1 MRRFAAATLF
11 TAMIATGFVDL
22 VQFGQTYSCASCDF
36 DTYVAAAHRLVA
48 GESLYG
54 AFQAEPYLLIEAAR
68 GGGYVY
74 PPTAAVLM
82 AWVGITPELVW
93 RLVNLCSLLVVA
105 VLLVRRGGLLA
116 QLGAA
121 AIVVLAP
128 PTAFAWAN
136 GNVTPLL
143 AAGFGLAFL
152 YPRTAWVIASVGGAV
167 KLFPLVLFA
176 WVLRERGWRDVVRG
190 LAVLTAIVLLSI
202 PLTDETAWAAFI
214 QASTNALPNCRY
226 APLNSLACTFGPS
239 GQIAAFAIAGLLCLG
254 SLVVTSRVLAFAML
268 CAAVLVATADLNR
281 PYWLLALMAM
291 LAAAGSLTN
300 DRTRRLLPRCTQIP
314 LTSIFRSDK

>member
-1 MRRFAAATLF
+1 MLAVELHIFTNVVENLRIPRSAWIAGMADNTAHLDETLIETIDRILERRPDATIILFSDHGGRISREEGRVPPNLLAAGTQATRVGSLMTPGRIESSALWTGETFAAAAFHGDDRDRLRGPR
-11 TAMIATGFVDL
+11 AVRAA
-22 VQFGQTYSCASCDF
+22 YSCASCDF

-93 RLVNLCSLLVVA
+93 RLVDLCSLLVVA

-143 AAGFGLAFL
+143 AAGFGFCSLL
-152 YPRTAWVIASVGGAV
+152 YPRTAWVIASVGGAA
-167 KLFPLVLFA
+167 KLFPLRAVHLGPA
-176 WVLRERGWRDVVRG
+176 RAGVARRGVG
-190 LAVLTAIVLLSI
+190 GAGPPSCSCLSH
-202 PLTDETAWAAFI
+202 
-214 QASTNALPNCRY
+214 
-226 APLNSLACTFGPS
+226 
-239 GQIAAFAIAGLLCLG
+239 
-254 SLVVTSRVLAFAML
+254 
-268 CAAVLVATADLNR
+268 
-281 PYWLLALMAM
+281 
-291 LAAAGSLTN
+291 
-300 DRTRRLLPRCTQIP
+300 
-314 LTSIFRSDK
+314 